1 MELPPALRSA
11 IDRALQGTA
20 ASELALTAAS
30 LSRRYRDE
38 RRDGKAYVAG
48 RDDALAY
55 LATRLPA
62 TYAAIRAAFT
72 AIAESCPDFAPA
84 TLLDVGA
91 GPGTVLWAATDCWNG
106 LAGATQLEAS
116 PVFLT
121 VGQQLAEGTSL
132 PAHTWKLAD
141 LAKDNIDGEPRD
153 LVTAAYVLN
162 ELDPQARPRVIEQL
176 WNLTAGAFV
185 VVEPG
190 TPAGWQRILGVR
202 DQLIGLGGHVVAP
215 CPHMKPCP
223 LASPD
228 WCHFAQRVARS
239 RLHRQVK
246 GADMPWED
254 EKFSYVA
261 VRRQPLTTKRARIIA
276 RPRNAGGHTTLKLC
290 QPDGA
295 SATKILS
302 RRNGEAFKR
311 ARRSDWGDTL

>member
-1 MELPPALRSA
+1 
-11 IDRALQGTA
+11 
-20 ASELALTAAS
+20 
-30 LSRRYRDE
+30 
-38 RRDGKAYVAG
+38 
-48 RDDALAY
+48 
-55 LATRLPA
+55 
-62 TYAAIRAAFT
+62 
-72 AIAESCPDFAPA
+72 
-84 TLLDVGA
+84 
-91 GPGTVLWAATDCWNG
+91 
-106 LAGATQLEAS
+106 
-116 PVFLT
+116 
-121 VGQQLAEGTSL
+121 
-132 PAHTWKLAD
+132 
-141 LAKDNIDGEPRD
+141 
-153 LVTAAYVLN
+153 VTAAYVLN
-162 ELDPQARPRVIEQL
+162 ELDPQARSRVIEQL

-261 VRRQPLTTKRARIIA
+261 VRRQPLTTERARIIA

-302 RRNGEAFKR
+302 RRDGEAFKR